1 MYGGDEKIARKEKR
15 ANGIETKEKGGK
27 KKNDGGKSGFSEH

>member
-1 MYGGDEKIARKEKR
+1 MYGGDEKTARKEKG